1 MTTTAFWIC
10 SLPEATVVAIFSIGT
25 TATATVVTV
34 KLIGTVSNRSAT
46 GAKVHAK
53 ATIGGVSRWQLRQ
66 ITGGSGFAG
75 HNELQ
80 ANFGLGDS
88 TTVELVHIE
97 WPSGIAQTLTNVAPK
112 QFLTVVEH
120 QPGVTNA
127 PNFTSVARATNGG
140 VNLSVAGGAGLLYLF
155 EASTNLVNWT
165 WLGVRSNS
173 AWTVQCTD
181 AKATNYPSRFYR
193 ASVP

>member
-1 MTTTAFWIC
+1 M
-10 SLPEATVVAIFSIGT
+10 
-25 TATATVVTV
+25 
-34 KLIGTVSNRSAT
+34 
-46 GAKVHAK
+46 HAK

-75 HNELQ
+75 HYELQ

-88 TTVELVHIE
+88 TNVELVRIE

-120 QPGVTNA
+120 HPGVTNA

-155 EASTNLVNWT
+155 EASTNLVNWS
-165 WLGVRSNS
+165 WLGVRTN
-173 AWTVQCTD
+173 ATGTIQFTD
-181 AKATNYPSRFYR
+181 FRLTNYANSSIVCPFLEDGS
-193 ASVP
+193 P